1 MSRITKQN
9 DAYLARVQASMDFER
24 KVRQERYERKNH
36 FDNRK
41 TERFNNMKQAKNEAH
56 NEAQEELKFEERE
69 RARARNLKIKA
80 SNDRYS
86 EMWIAT
92 TGVSVATILS
102 VVIRGGDTGHLL
114 NRLEIRAYNKST
126 KSVEFVSL
134 MSTVKIFMDMN
145 FPEAKMSNRGQV
157 EISNLVLPSGVYNFI
172 RDYWLSSGAIRSNPI
187 TTENLSTD
195 TSNPMTV
202 PATTV

>member
-1 MSRITKQN
+1 MSRITKRN

-24 KVRQERYERKNH
+24 KVRQERYDRRNH
-36 FDNRK
+36 FENTK
-41 TERFNNMKQAKNEAH
+41 MERRHEMKEAH
-56 NEAQEELKFEERE
+56 AAQKEAQKESKFEARE
-69 RARARNLKIKA
+69 EARARNLKIKA

-92 TGVSVATILS
+92 TGLSVATVLS

-126 KSVEFVSL
+126 KSVESVNL
-134 MSTVKIFMDMN
+134 MSTVKIFIDMN

-157 EISNLVLPSGVYNFI
+157 EINDLVLPSGVYYFM
-172 RDYWLSSGAIRSNPI
+172 RDHWLSSGAIRSNPI
-187 TTENLSTD
+187 TTENFSTD
-195 TSNPMTV
+195 TINPMTV
-202 PATTV
+202 PAITV